1 MFLSNF
7 DQMILK
13 NSWYITG
20 ILVICML
27 AFLAENSSDGTL
39 VPGFY
44 CGGTDLDGRPAR
56 VKSWNLARFGRLFL
70 KSGFVGLVTSL
81 FPRIFFF
88 GEMA

>member
-1 MFLSNF
+1 MGNYRKIDYLHA
-7 DQMILK
+7 
-13 NSWYITG
+13 G
-20 ILVICML
+20 IFSRKFIGR
-27 AFLAENSSDGTL
+27 DL

-56 VKSWNLARFGRLFL
+56 VNSWNLVRSGRLFL

-81 FPRIFFF
+81 FPRICFF